1 MKQLVPILLMQGP
14 SAEMIKSNYPYGDHP
29 YYEAGYFFGSKSGSA
44 GYLLLDCLQLPAA
57 VLSASSVQENR
68 FYHIQCGSYTF
79 TGSGREVIEEGF
91 RKVYQPMLNN
101 HVQNL
106 DEDESNVL
114 PPLMKGDVLGVPNCA
129 ISDKKTMPPKRFTE
143 GTLISAMANIWKY
156 VAPDNPNRMKL
167 KDIKGIGTPATRA
180 RIIDELLAIR
190 LSGHPVRP
198 FLSKKGK
205 DLIPTDF
212 GFFTIDHIHE
222 SLTKPDLT
230 ADIEFQLSEIVK
242 NASLSDATMERMI
255 EMMKDN
261 IAFADSSTFPPP
273 KDAVPCPVC
282 HKSYLARHTMKDG
295 KGAYYRC
302 CDLNCVSP
310 TALFYVHKITFTH
323 FGFKAHR

>member
-14 SAEMIKSNYPYGDHP
+14 SAGMIKSNYPYGDHP

-129 ISDKKTMPPKRFTE
+129 ISDKKRCRRNVSRK
-143 GTLISAMANIWKY
+143 
-156 VAPDNPNRMKL
+156 AP
-167 KDIKGIGTPATRA
+167 
-180 RIIDELLAIR
+180 
-190 LSGHPVRP
+190 
-198 FLSKKGK
+198 
-205 DLIPTDF
+205 
-212 GFFTIDHIHE
+212 
-222 SLTKPDLT
+222 
-230 ADIEFQLSEIVK
+230 
-242 NASLSDATMERMI
+242 
-255 EMMKDN
+255 
-261 IAFADSSTFPPP
+261 
-273 KDAVPCPVC
+273 
-282 HKSYLARHTMKDG
+282 
-295 KGAYYRC
+295 
-302 CDLNCVSP
+302 
-310 TALFYVHKITFTH
+310 
-323 FGFKAHR
+323 